1 MNIIKRLKKSQHHAY
16 FKYKRPKFS
25 IVGGW
30 TVDMKDTMTVLHGLD
45 VEDELVRI
53 LTKELNVEFLR
64 SI

>member
-1 MNIIKRLKKSQHHAY
+1 MKIIKRLKKSQLHAY

-30 TVDMKDTMTVLHGLD
+30 TVEMKDVLTVLHGID

-53 LTKELNVEFLR
+53 LTKELNVDF
-64 SI
+64 